1 MHFHSIPHKHV
12 RVQQKDHNLK
22 NEKFTYNFSLPK
34 TSNNTLRKSAVS
46 LCCVDFV
53 STSIDLMW
61 KQVYCKHWCDWT
73 HFVTIYIRYGH
84 KQEDI
89 NFFSYNG

>member
-46 LCCVDFV
+46 FCCVHFV

-61 KQVYCKHWCDWT
+61 SKYTVNIDATEY
-73 HFVTIYIRYGH
+73 IYNH
-84 KQEDI
+84 LH
-89 NFFSYNG
+89 